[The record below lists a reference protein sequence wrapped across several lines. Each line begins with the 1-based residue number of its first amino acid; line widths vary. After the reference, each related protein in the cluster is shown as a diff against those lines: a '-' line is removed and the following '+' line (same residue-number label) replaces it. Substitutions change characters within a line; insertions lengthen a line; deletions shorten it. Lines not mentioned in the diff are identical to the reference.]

1 MSENLPII
9 SSFLRR
15 RGERSSSSDS
25 VDTTVLQLLMSLLR
39 RPCRRRRIDDDMF
52 RGEVVTSRA
61 RVRVPSR
68 TWPRSINRR
77 VSSQNT
83 LVSHGE
89 SCKYQ
94 YILRK

>member
-52 RGEVVTSRA
+52 RGEVVTSRRA
-61 RVRVPSR
+61 
-68 TWPRSINRR
+68 
-77 VSSQNT
+77 
-83 LVSHGE
+83 GE
-89 SCKYQ
+89 GAEPNLAE
-94 YILRK
+94 IDNIVG